1 MPDAGYVYDPLYL
14 EHGVAGH
21 PESPER
27 LRAIMTH
34 LEQAGLLGRMS
45 RIEPRDATLED
56 LLLVHEQSLIDHVRQ
71 LSTMDERWIDM
82 DTYVVKPSYAAALRA
97 AGGVLAAIDAVL
109 DGAVDSA
116 FCLVRPPGHHA
127 TRDHAMGFCLFNNV
141 ALGAAHALERRG
153 LERAAI
159 IDFDVHHGNGTQDI
173 FGSEPRLLY
182 F

>member
-1 MPDAGYVYDPLYL
+1 MPGVGFVYDPLYL

-27 LRAIMTH
+27 LRAIMAH

-71 LSTMDERWIDM
+71 LSTMDERWIDT

-97 AGGVLAAIDAVL
+97 AGGGLAATDAGL
-109 DGAVDSA
+109 DGAGGPA
-116 FCLVRPPGHHA
+116 LRLGRPP
-127 TRDHAMGFCLFNNV
+127 
-141 ALGAAHALERRG
+141 
-153 LERAAI
+153 RA
-159 IDFDVHHGNGTQDI
+159 
-173 FGSEPRLLY
+173 P
-182 F
+182 